1 MMDYHLANIVQAFGW
16 VLANPLNIGML
27 ILASFI
33 GLMAGAT
40 PGITSVAIT
49 AILLPFTIWL
59 PPETAIIALVA
70 AYASAVYG
78 GSVSA
83 VLFRIPGSTENI
95 MTALDGYELTKK
107 GRSGY
112 ALMLSRFYSFIGGLV
127 GGLIVLFFTPILA
140 DVAVM
145 FGPS

>member
-1 MMDYHLANIVQAFGW
+1 MEYHLINIYQAFTYIIT
-16 VLANPLNIGML
+16 NPLNMGVL

-33 GLMAGAT
+33 GLLAGAT

-70 AYASAVYG
+70 AYASAVFG

-95 MTALDGYELTKK
+95 MTALDGYELTKAGK
-107 GRSGY
+107 SGL
-112 ALMLSRFYSFIGGLV
+112 ALMLTRFYSFLGGLDRRYYSV
-127 GGLIVLFFTPILA
+127 VLHPDI
-140 DVAVM
+140 
-145 FGPS
+145 S